1 MIKQG
6 QLLVRTPS
14 LDVTKIMYFVLLAA
28 RLALL
33 VSCASATLG
42 SRVHGAINEHDDAP
56 WAEAEPAE
64 ALAGAILRSNDQPFS
79 ASHQLPVLLTRAVR
93 CHLW

>member
-6 QLLVRTPS
+6 QLLGRTPS

-42 SRVHGAINEHDDAP
+42 SRVHDFINEHDDAP
-56 WAEAEPAE
+56 ARRRDLPWPLRERTYD
-64 ALAGAILRSNDQPFS
+64 LMMKRSLLAIL
-79 ASHQLPVLLTRAVR
+79 VLHNTA
-93 CHLW
+93 